1 MTILQVFYVGFT
13 ATGNL
18 VSQTGPGSP
27 PFATLPIIPHSIK
40 ETPFV
45 LYYLG
50 QLLADLAGPLR
61 LFTSYIFLAGLG
73 AALGALLTWWLLP
86 RTWHL
91 LPRDRGREYAVDA
104 EKSIGKPMSAGILFI
119 PVFILLALLVIPFD
133 WQFVGILGCMLAA
146 MLVGYLDDRSVTGWS
161 EYRLG
166 AIDLVLAIIASV
178 IICGLEPYTLWLPLY
193 KDPITLGPGL
203 FILGSTILI
212 WVSINATNCTD
223 GVDGLSASLSGMAIL
238 FLGTILY
245 GIVGHEDIAAYLLV
259 PHYVQGADWAIM
271 AFVMV
276 GCLTGYLWHNSY
288 PSAVMMGDAG
298 SRPIGLLLG
307 ILVLACGNPFL
318 ILVVAFVVLV
328 NGATGMI
335 KVALL
340 RFFKIGIF
348 GQIRY
353 PLHDHVRHNMGWSNT
368 QVLVRFML
376 LQAVGTPILLVL
388 LLKIR

>member
-1 MTILQVFYVGFT
+1 M
-13 ATGNL
+13 
-18 VSQTGPGSP
+18 
-27 PFATLPIIPHSIK
+27 
-40 ETPFV
+40 
-45 LYYLG
+45 LYHLG
-50 QLLADLAGPLR
+50 QYFSDIAGPFRLLA
-61 LFTSYIFLAGLG
+61 SYIFLAGLG
-73 AALGALLTWWLLP
+73 TALGALLTWWLLP
-86 RTWHL
+86 RLWHL
-91 LPRDRGREYAVDA
+91 LPRDRGREYAIDA
-104 EKSIGKPMSAGILFI
+104 EKSIGKPISAGILFI
-119 PVFILLALLVIPFD
+119 PIFIILCLLVVPFD
-133 WQFVGILGCMLAA
+133 WRFIGILACVMVA
-146 MLVGYLDDRSVTGWS
+146 MIIGYFDDRSASGWS

-166 AIDLVLAIIASV
+166 AIDLVIAVVASM
-178 IICGLEPYTLWLPLY
+178 IICQLQPYTIWLPLF
-193 KDPITLGPGL
+193 KDPVVIGPVL
-203 FILGSTILI
+203 FIAGATLLI

-223 GVDGLSASLSGMAIL
+223 GVDGLSASLSGMGIL

-245 GIVGHEDIAAYLLV
+245 GIVGHADIAGYLLV
-259 PHYVQGADWAIM
+259 PHYVLGADWAIM

-276 GCLTGYLWHNSY
+276 GCLAGYLWHNSY
-288 PSAVMMGDAG
+288 PSAVLMGDAG

-318 ILVVAFVVLV
+318 ILVVAFMVLV
-328 NGATGMI
+328 NGATGML

-348 GQIRY
+348 HEVRY

>member
-1 MTILQVFYVGFT
+1 M
-13 ATGNL
+13 
-18 VSQTGPGSP
+18 
-27 PFATLPIIPHSIK
+27 
-40 ETPFV
+40 

-50 QLLADLAGPLR
+50 QLLSEVAGPFR
-61 LFTSYIFLAGLG
+61 LLSSYIFLAGLG
-73 AALGALLTWWLLP
+73 TALGALATWWLLP
-86 RTWHL
+86 RFWNR
-91 LPRDRGREYAVDA
+91 LPRDKGREYAIDA
-104 EKSIGKPMSAGILFI
+104 EKSIGKPIAGGILFI
-119 PVFILLALLVIPFD
+119 PVFILLCLLVIPFD
-133 WQFVGILGCMLAA
+133 WRFVGILVCVFVA
-146 MLVGYLDDRSVTGWS
+146 MIVGYLDDRSETGWS

-166 AIDLVLAIIASV
+166 AIDLVIALAASM
-178 IICGLEPYTLWLPLY
+178 IICQLEPFTIWLPLF
-193 KDPITLGPGL
+193 KDPISLGPVP
-203 FILGSTILI
+203 FVLGATILI

-223 GVDGLSASLSGMAIL
+223 GVDGLSASLSGMGII
-238 FLGTILY
+238 FLGAILY
-245 GIVGHEDIAAYLLV
+245 GIVGHADIAEYLLV
-259 PHYVQGADWAIM
+259 PHYPLGADWAIM

-288 PSAVMMGDAG
+288 PSAVLMGDAG
-298 SRPIGLLLG
+298 SRPIGLMLG
-307 ILVLACGNPFL
+307 VLVLACGNPFL

-348 GQIRY
+348 GEIRY